1 MAKVKS
7 GGLGRGLSSLFDDI
21 DFHPEAVSIKQ
32 PEALKNGPKEDTE
45 PGLEGDRIVY
55 IGLDRIK
62 PNANQPR
69 KQFREEALQDLA
81 NSIQEHGVIQPILLR
96 PTKKGYEIV
105 AGERRYRA
113 ARRAGLKVIPAI
125 VRELDERQNMLYAL
139 IENMQREDLNSIEEA
154 KGLLEMLEAYGLTQ
168 EEVAKSVGK
177 SRPYVTNALRLLK
190 LPEPVQLLVE
200 EGRLTAGHARTIA
213 GIEGES
219 RQMDAAEKVV
229 KNGWS
234 VRDLERF
241 AEREPHKKKRKPARD
256 TQIKRVEETL
266 SGTLG
271 TRVRLSGTAEKGKI
285 QLEYY
290 SREELDRLLELLS
303 SLS

>member
-1 MAKVKS
+1 MVKVRP

-21 DFHPEAVSIKQ
+21 DFHPEAVSVKQ
-32 PEALKNGPKEDTE
+32 PESLENKETDGAE
-45 PGLEGDRIVY
+45 RIVENDRIVY

-69 KQFREEALQDLA
+69 KQFREEALQDLT

-154 KGLLEMLEAYGLTQ
+154 KGLQEMLETYGLTQ

-190 LPEPVQLLVE
+190 LPEAVQFLVE
-200 EGRLTAGHARTIA
+200 EGRLSAGHARAIA
-213 GIEGES
+213 GIEGEDH
-219 RQMDAAEKVV
+219 QIDAAEKAV
-229 KNGWS
+229 KHGWS
-234 VRDLERF
+234 VREMERY
-241 AEREPHKKKRKPARD
+241 AGHTPHKKKRKPARD
-256 TQIKRVEETL
+256 SQIKRVEENL
-266 SGTLG
+266 SGRLG
-271 TRVRLSGTAEKGKI
+271 TKVRLSGTSEKGKI

-303 SLS
+303 GIS

>member
-1 MAKVKS
+1 MAKVRP

-21 DFHPEAVSIKQ
+21 DFHPEAVSVKQ
-32 PEALKNGPKEDTE
+32 PESLENKETDGAE
-45 PGLEGDRIVY
+45 RIVENDRIVY

-69 KQFREEALQDLA
+69 KQFREEALQDLT

-154 KGLLEMLEAYGLTQ
+154 TA
-168 EEVAKSVGK
+168 
-177 SRPYVTNALRLLK
+177 RLHSA
-190 LPEPVQLLVE
+190 V
-200 EGRLTAGHARTIA
+200 HRT
-213 GIEGES
+213 
-219 RQMDAAEKVV
+219 
-229 KNGWS
+229 
-234 VRDLERF
+234 
-241 AEREPHKKKRKPARD
+241 
-256 TQIKRVEETL
+256 
-266 SGTLG
+266 
-271 TRVRLSGTAEKGKI
+271 
-285 QLEYY
+285 
-290 SREELDRLLELLS
+290 
-303 SLS
+303 